1 VKAFTNAH
9 YLLFYTAIINAI
21 QCFILF
27 LGCTHQTLNWWVKT
41 EELDLNHYIELR
53 EEFDRV
59 KREISKH
66 MDISTSAEE
75 TFTPKKARQFI
86 SQTIFHP
93 VLARK
98 YHRLLVQVRFHE
110 LRIGF
115 IRANKLPLKFRV
127 SEYLRLCEQEVLMRL
142 IKVSAFAWITLMAT
156 TNLGYFVTS
165 MSIYVDNGVSVY
177 GQNQYFYYALCIFFV
192 LVTCAILFKVKRI
205 FFRIMQ

>member
-1 VKAFTNAH
+1 VAILGIVEWLVHLYHVYYASSYYITEELESAFTDVH

-21 QCFILF
+21 QSFILF
-27 LGCTHQTLNWWVKT
+27 LGCTNQTRNLWVKT

-59 KREISKH
+59 KREVSKR
-66 MDISTSAEE
+66 MDISTLAEE

-86 SQTIFHP
+86 SQIIFHP

-156 TNLGYFVTS
+156 TNLG
-165 MSIYVDNGVSVY
+165 
-177 GQNQYFYYALCIFFV
+177 
-192 LVTCAILFKVKRI
+192 
-205 FFRIMQ
+205 